1 MGRAVRHAIYNLAYL
16 RMSRSPWR
24 NALAAVQADQP
35 AILEEARLQI
45 VGEPVVRA
53 VHSGSHGLLDRECD
67 RRRAA
72 DHRDPLSML
81 SGLLQ
86 AAVNSVHP
94 EGSTMFFHTHA
105 VSEALP
111 MSTRFGDFFLTVG
124 GEMHLVTVLIGQCGH
139 VEAGGKYLQSHQEHV
154 RGNAGAAASRPSKN
168 K

>member
-72 DHRDPLSML
+72 DHRAST
-81 SGLLQ
+81 
-86 AAVNSVHP
+86 
-94 EGSTMFFHTHA
+94 GS
-105 VSEALP
+105 P
-111 MSTRFGDFFLTVG
+111 KD
-124 GEMHLVTVLIGQCGH
+124 
-139 VEAGGKYLQSHQEHV
+139 QSPI
-154 RGNAGAAASRPSKN
+154 RSKN
-168 K
+168 NADLNNVILPEFDGMLTLRKIYWIMINNDLCQKK